1 MSLPQRKGCDTGH
14 VQSRVWAKLVA
25 ACLTKALNA
34 WLHPEEKLILPPGQM
49 PVKIRK
55 HGTTRTDADLANQV
69 CVPFMQL
76 RINIL
81 LSLACP
87 PNFWSTKP
95 RSAASF

>member
-55 HGTTRTDADLANQV
+55 ARHHPHGRGLG
-69 CVPFMQL
+69 
-76 RINIL
+76 
-81 LSLACP
+81 
-87 PNFWSTKP
+87 
-95 RSAASF
+95 